1 MKWQCIHHI
10 VAPENLVDFEPFD
23 APVDVLCEIVGRLS
37 ITKITQE
44 SLYFKIFFGR
54 KGARVK
60 KELVYSVV
68 QGKIVLFLADRVER
82 VDWQPQPERVF
93 CAQEDNVAF
102 L

>member
-1 MKWQCIHHI
+1 MAVIHHI

-23 APVDVLCEIVGRLS
+23 ALVDVLCEIVGRLS

-44 SLYFKIFFGR
+44 ALYFKIFFGCE
-54 KGARVK
+54 GARVEE
-60 KELVYSVV
+60 ELVDSVV
-68 QGKIVLFLADRVER
+68 QGKIVLFLADRAER